1 VNAVKNR
8 KTNDKHKASATRSDS
23 EDNGEG
29 SVVPVLNKV
38 LENITEVM
46 RWLEH

>member
-29 SVVPVLNKV
+29 SGTSV
-38 LENITEVM
+38 EQSA
-46 RWLEH
+46 